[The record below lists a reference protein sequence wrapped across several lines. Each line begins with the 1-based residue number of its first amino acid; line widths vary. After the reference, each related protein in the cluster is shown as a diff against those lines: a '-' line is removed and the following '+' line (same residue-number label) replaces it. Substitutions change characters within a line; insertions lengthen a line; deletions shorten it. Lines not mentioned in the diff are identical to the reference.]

1 MFAAIIMSTN
11 GIYLCSGY
19 ISEVNEIQTVDL
31 IRWNRDVLTTV
42 ESTRSSHDDEL

>member
-31 IRWNRDVLTTV
+31 IR
-42 ESTRSSHDDEL
+42 